1 MHPSINVITQID
13 QYLDAVKIRCI
24 NRDFPVYFLQQ
35 IQATMNIAD
44 TIKPMI
50 FW

>member
-1 MHPSINVITQID
+1 MHPPINIIAEID

-24 NRDFPVYFLQQ
+24 ERNFPVYFQQQ
-35 IQATMNIAD
+35 IQAAMNIAN

-50 FW
+50 FG